1 MQDKENENISEVRLR
16 EKIRWAINFQTT
28 DYGFRN
34 AEEKK
39 FDAWVEANNPC
50 EETND

>member
-1 MQDKENENISEVRLR
+1 MKETENLSEVMLR
-16 EKIRWAINFQTT
+16 EKICWAINFQTT

-39 FDAWVEANNPC
+39 FDAWVEANNESEEIC
-50 EETND
+50 E